1 MNKIVCFAHY
11 DKNKKIEN
19 YVVYYLQELC
29 KIADKIIFVSDSY
42 IEDNELKKIE
52 PYVIKIIAKPH
63 GEYDFGSYKRGF
75 LYAKENNLLQNCDE
89 LIFANDSC
97 YAPVF
102 PFQEMFDKMSKKNID
117 FWGASEN
124 NCGYKKAKNRF
135 VYCKIKHIQSYF
147 MVFKKNVFNSDVF
160 LNFINS
166 IQKLNSKEEI
176 IYNYEI
182 GLSKLLTNNNFKFDT
197 YSDICKKTKTN
208 NGSILEYKKLIKQE
222 HFPFLKRSINLF
234 KNSDIVLSF
243 GIDTFIRENTKYN
256 YELLKQ
262 DRINNQSLTNI
273 RIFYNTLKCIKRKII
288 RLSLNKHDIRLIIFG
303 KRIFNMTKTEQEL
316 L

>member
-1 MNKIVCFAHY
+1 MNKIVCFAHF

-42 IEDNELKKIE
+42 LEDSELKKIE

-102 PFQEMFDKMSKKNID
+102 PFQEMFDKMSGKNID

-124 NCGYKKAKNRF
+124 NYGYKKVKDRF

-147 MVFKKNVFNSDVF
+147 IVFKKNVFNSDVF

-197 YSDICKKTKTN
+197 YSDICKNPEIN
-208 NGSILEYKKLIKQE
+208 NGSVQKYKELIEQD

-234 KNSDIVLSF
+234 KNIDIVFPF
-243 GIDTFIRENTKYN
+243 GINNFIRENTKYN
-256 YELLKQ
+256 YEFLKQ
-262 DRINNQSLTNI
+262 DRQNNMKISMFKV
-273 RIFYNTLKCIKRKII
+273 FYKFFKYIKRKVI
-288 RLSLNKHDIRLIIFG
+288 RFSLNRHDIRLIIFG
-303 KRIFNMTKTEQEL
+303 KKIFNISKNEQEL